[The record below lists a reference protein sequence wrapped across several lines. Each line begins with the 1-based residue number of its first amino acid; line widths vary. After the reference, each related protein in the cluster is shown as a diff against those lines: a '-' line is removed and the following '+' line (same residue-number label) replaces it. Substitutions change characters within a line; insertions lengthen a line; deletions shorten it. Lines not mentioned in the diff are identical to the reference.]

1 MRISDWSSDVCSS
14 DLTRSGGRHYYFSIP
29 RDGSRRYV
37 SDAGMIASGADR
49 RGDGGYVRWYGSAFG
64 YSGSV
69 PMAPPPDW
77 MLTVSIS
84 GDGTRK
90 PLGSMP
96 APSFDAALK
105 ALSSIDRSEE
115 RRVGKECAR
124 PCRFRVSPF

>member
-84 GDGTRK
+84 GDG
-90 PLGSMP
+90 
-96 APSFDAALK
+96 
-105 ALSSIDRSEE
+105 RSEE
-115 RRVGKECAR
+115 RRVGKECVST
-124 PCRFRVSPF
+124 CRSRWSPYH

>member
-1 MRISDWSSDVCSS
+1 MLISDWSSDVCSS
-14 DLTRSGGRHYYFSIP
+14 DL
-29 RDGSRRYV
+29 
-37 SDAGMIASGADR
+37 
-49 RGDGGYVRWYGSAFG
+49 GDGGYVRWYGSAFG

-105 ALSSIDRSEE
+105 ALSSIDPNELDRDSWRNVSMVFRSEAHQSE
-115 RRVGKECAR
+115 LQYIMRISSAVFCSQTNIKKQKQ
-124 PCRFRVSPF
+124 PLHT